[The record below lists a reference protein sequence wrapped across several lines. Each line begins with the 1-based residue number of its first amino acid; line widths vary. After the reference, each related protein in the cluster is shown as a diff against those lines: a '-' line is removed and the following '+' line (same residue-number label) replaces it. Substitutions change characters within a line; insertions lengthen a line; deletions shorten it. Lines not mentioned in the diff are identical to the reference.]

1 MPPAQKRRRQPERDD
16 LIGELQGHDA
26 AAERQ
31 DVRVVVLA
39 RQARRVQI
47 VAESRADAGD
57 LVRGY
62 LFALSAA
69 AHHDA
74 PLGAPFGDLTRH
86 READRRIVDGLLA
99 IGAAIVDAVPQNP
112 QPAFEML
119 FEKKSGMIRADR
131 NPHDPGIVLCSSG
144 ARGVAI
150 DIPVRAVVLKT
161 HNFIDPQT

>member
-16 LIGELQGHDA
+16 FIGELQGYDA

-31 DVRVVVLA
+31 HVRVVVLA
-39 RQARRVQI
+39 RQARRVDI

-57 LVRGY
+57 LVRGH
-62 LFALSAA
+62 LLALSAA

-99 IGAAIVDAVPQNP
+99 VGAKIVDAVPQTL
-112 QPAFEML
+112 QPDFEML
-119 FEKKSGMIRADR
+119 FEKKSGVIRADR
-131 NPHDPGIVLCSSG
+131 NPHDSGIVLCSHWPKG
-144 ARGVAI
+144 FAP
-150 DIPVRAVVLKT
+150 DIP
-161 HNFIDPQT
+161 DQS